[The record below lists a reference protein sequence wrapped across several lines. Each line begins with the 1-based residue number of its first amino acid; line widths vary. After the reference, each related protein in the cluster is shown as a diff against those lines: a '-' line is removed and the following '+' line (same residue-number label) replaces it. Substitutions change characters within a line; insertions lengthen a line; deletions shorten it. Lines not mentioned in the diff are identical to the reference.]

1 MPVWKNALAAL
12 CCLLLVFLL
21 PTARLATT
29 SANPL
34 AQVPTPEK
42 AKNTRFLIRLVE
54 AARQRTRKHVTYD
67 GRYISIPYPMGDVPD
82 NIGVCTDVIIRA
94 YRTLNIDLQE
104 RVHRDMK
111 RAFARYPKRW
121 GLKRPDSNIDH
132 RRVPNLQTFFT
143 RHGQKLKISSN
154 PKDYRPGDLVTWKL
168 AGRLPH
174 IGIVSDRKAAD
185 GKTPLI
191 IHNIGAGPVED
202 NILFAYPVTGR
213 YRYIP

>member
-1 MPVWKNALAAL
+1 MSVWKNYVLAIYG
-12 CCLLLVFLL
+12 LLVFSLFHAVWL
-21 PTARLATT
+21 SSARTGQPAQKTASKDVKTAR
-29 SANPL
+29 
-34 AQVPTPEK
+34 
-42 AKNTRFLIRLVE
+42 FLTRLVE

-94 YRTLNIDLQE
+94 YRALNIDLQE
-104 RVHRDMK
+104 RVHVDMK

-143 RHGQKLKISSN
+143 RHGQKLEISPN
-154 PKDYRPGDLVTWKL
+154 PEDYRPGELVTWKL

-191 IHNIGAGPVED
+191 IHNIGGGPVED
-202 NILFAYPVTGR
+202 NILLAYPVTGR